1 MQQSPLSLEIPFHL
15 SLLVISHWIS
25 RQQLLQLKLHCI
37 CTSQLIFKDSVFWL
51 GKVVGNGNENVNMRE
66 EIPVKVII
74 S

>member
-37 CTSQLIFKDSVFWL
+37 CTSQLIFKDSFFWL